1 MRARKAR
8 SRNTETR
15 DAEDARRADDFNGRQ
30 SMIIRKPN
38 GDAVTQRPCPNLR
51 YCSSGPE
58 ADTAERARVRTAT
71 LTDRPNN
78 DVQQKDSGASATPH
92 QIPGPRSTQKQ
103 TTLLLHHLTGRYC

>member
-51 YCSSGPE
+51 YCSSKVPMQFRPRGGYC
-58 ADTAERARVRTAT
+58 RTCPSPFRDAY
-71 LTDRPNN
+71 R
-78 DVQQKDSGASATPH
+78 
-92 QIPGPRSTQKQ
+92 
-103 TTLLLHHLTGRYC
+103 